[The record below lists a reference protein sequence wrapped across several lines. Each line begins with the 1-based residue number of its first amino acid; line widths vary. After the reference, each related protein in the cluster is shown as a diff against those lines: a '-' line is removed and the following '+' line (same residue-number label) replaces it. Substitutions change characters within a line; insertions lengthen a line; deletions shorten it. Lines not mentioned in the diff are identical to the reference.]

1 MQNNTPI
8 SNSKYARAAQAAE
21 YFRIGK
27 STLWLWTKTLPG
39 FPQPV
44 KVGKRVTLFD
54 LQAIETYFA
63 AQAGG
68 KL

>member
-8 SNSKYARAAQAAE
+8 SNSRYARAAQAAE
-21 YFRIGK
+21 YFRIGQ
-27 STLWLWTKTLPG
+27 STLWLWTKTLPD

-54 LQAIETYFA
+54 LNAIETYFST
-63 AQAGG
+63 QTGG
-68 KL
+68 K